1 MPKTRLTKESLSNH
15 FHYAKWIYVLIIC
28 LSAFGLD
35 LLFTVTEYHPPAER
49 KVEIYLMG
57 GLGDVEQLDG
67 LAARALEYG
76 KTIDPTLEEV
86 TFLPLSYTGED
97 DIYGPQKLMVLL
109 AAQEGH
115 VYFVDRTYLEQFIN
129 MGVAQPLEGYIDQGL
144 LDPGDRDLSNVTYEE
159 PAPDEDTPPSGAT
172 HVYALQAEPLQG
184 LMQTEEPIYYPDDKY
199 IVVCSYVKN
208 MDTTVQVLQF
218 VMDELS
224 TADTQAG
231 TPAATE
237 APAGTEA
244 PSEAG
249 TEAPTETE
257 APSEAGT
264 EAPTETEAPAVTE
277 APAAT
282 EAPAQ
287 IAAAAAE

>member
-1 MPKTRLTKESLSNH
+1 MPKIRLTKESLSNH

-76 KTIDPTLEEV
+76 QTIDPTLEEV
-86 TFLPLSYTGED
+86 TFLPLSYTGEE

-231 TPAATE
+231 TPAETE
-237 APAGTEA
+237 APAG
-244 PSEAG
+244 
-249 TEAPTETE
+249 TE

-282 EAPAQ
+282 ETPAQ
-287 IAAAAAE
+287 TAAAAAE

>member
-1 MPKTRLTKESLSNH
+1 MPKIRLTKASLSNH

-57 GLGDVEQLDG
+57 GLGDVEQLDD

-76 KTIDPTLEEV
+76 QTIDPTLEEV
-86 TFLPLSYTGED
+86 TFLPLSYTGEE

-115 VYFVDRTYLEQFIN
+115 VYFVDRNYLEQFVG
-129 MGVAQPLEGYIDQGL
+129 MGVAQPLEDYIDQGL
-144 LDPGDRDLSNVTYEE
+144 LDPGDRDLSSVTYEE
-159 PAPDEDTPPSGAT
+159 PSFDEDTPPSGET

-224 TADTQAG
+224 TTAPQAE
-231 TPAATE
+231 TPAE
-237 APAGTEA
+237 
-244 PSEAG
+244 
-249 TEAPTETE
+249 TEAPTATETPAAAE
-257 APSEAGT
+257 ASTA
-264 EAPTETEAPAVTE
+264 TEAPAVTE
-277 APAAT
+277 APA
-282 EAPAQ
+282 E
-287 IAAAAAE
+287 AAAE

>member
-1 MPKTRLTKESLSNH
+1 MPKIRLTKASLSNH

-76 KTIDPTLEEV
+76 QTIDPTLEEV
-86 TFLPLSYTGED
+86 TFLPLSYTGEE

-115 VYFVDRTYLEQFIN
+115 VYFVDRNYLEQFVG
-129 MGVAQPLEGYIDQGL
+129 MGVAQPLEDYIDQGL
-144 LDPGDRDLSNVTYEE
+144 LDPGDRDLSSVTYEE
-159 PAPDEDTPPSGAT
+159 PSFDEDTPPSGET

-224 TADTQAG
+224 TTAPQAE
-231 TPAATE
+231 TPAE
-237 APAGTEA
+237 
-244 PSEAG
+244 
-249 TEAPTETE
+249 TEAPTATETP
-257 APSEAGT
+257 AAA
-264 EAPTETEAPAVTE
+264 EAPT
-277 APAAT
+277 AT

-287 IAAAAAE
+287 TAAAEAE

>member
-1 MPKTRLTKESLSNH
+1 MPKIRLTKASLSNH

-76 KTIDPTLEEV
+76 QTIDPTLEEV

-115 VYFVDRTYLEQFIN
+115 VYFVDRNYLEQFVG
-129 MGVAQPLEGYIDQGL
+129 MGVAQPLEDYIDQGL
-144 LDPGDRDLSNVTYEE
+144 LDPGDRDLSSVTYEE
-159 PAPDEDTPPSGAT
+159 PSFDEDTPPSGET

-224 TADTQAG
+224 TTAPQAE
-231 TPAATE
+231 TPAE
-237 APAGTEA
+237 
-244 PSEAG
+244 
-249 TEAPTETE
+249 TEAPTATETPAAAE
-257 APSEAGT
+257 ASTA
-264 EAPTETEAPAVTE
+264 TEAPAVTE
-277 APAAT
+277 APAAAEAPIAT

-287 IAAAAAE
+287 TAAAEAE

>member
-86 TFLPLSYTGED
+86 TFLPLSYSGED

-218 VMDELS
+218 VMDELREIQLFQAILCIS
-224 TADTQAG
+224 RICTQMIV
-231 TPAATE
+231 
-237 APAGTEA
+237 
-244 PSEAG
+244 SFRFN
-249 TEAPTETE
+249 
-257 APSEAGT
+257 
-264 EAPTETEAPAVTE
+264 
-277 APAAT
+277 
-282 EAPAQ
+282 
-287 IAAAAAE
+287 

>member
-86 TFLPLSYTGED
+86 TFLPLSYSGED

-129 MGVAQPLEGYIDQGL
+129 MGVAQPLEDYIDQGL
-144 LDPGDRDLSNVTYEE
+144 LDPGDRDLSSVTYEE
-159 PAPDEDTPPSGAT
+159 PSFDEDTPPSGET

-224 TADTQAG
+224 TTDPQAE
-231 TPAATE
+231 TPAETE

-244 PSEAG
+244 PAEAE
-249 TEAPTETE
+249 TEAPT
-257 APSEAGT
+257 A
-264 EAPTETEAPAVTE
+264 TEAPAVTE
-277 APAAT
+277 APA
-282 EAPAQ
+282 E
-287 IAAAAAE
+287 AAAE